1 MMKTVVRLLAS
12 VLLAY
17 SASSGAMEMLSA
29 KVMDAPRTYK
39 IDVLQVT
46 DIAPYQE
53 SFDGFLKSLR
63 ENGIVQGENLVIR
76 RIKIDFDVENGGFWD
91 RMAVLRRIKDEAE
104 AIVLNKPDLV
114 LTIGTPATKYARR
127 ILEIGHIPAVF
138 TAVANPVDA
147 GATSL
152 MDGGPGMTGS
162 TLHID
167 MVDSMKMVKEI
178 FPNISRIGM
187 VHTDDENGI
196 THVEG
201 ARASGEQ
208 MGITVTSRMVNKQDS
223 IIPSVKELYSGGKGV
238 QMFAVPLDTY
248 YAMRNYEPTHD
259 LSDFAVEYKVP
270 VVSFALVP
278 VPGAVLYVGA
288 DFGLV
293 GNLAG
298 TQAVKILKYRKKAD
312 VLPILRQ
319 ENPTVLIDPNRAA
332 ALKLTLPPSVLK
344 RKSLRPDGFWEIAA
358 DGGS

>member
-1 MMKTVVRLLAS
+1 MMKTVVGLLAS
-12 VLLAY
+12 VLLAC

-29 KVMDAPRTYK
+29 RVMDAPRTYK

-53 SFDGFLKSLR
+53 SLDGFLKTLR
-63 ENGIVQGENLVIR
+63 ENGIVQGDNLVIR
-76 RIKIDFDVENGGFWD
+76 RVKIDFDVENGGFWD

-104 AIVLNKPDLV
+104 SIVMNKPDLV

-127 ILEIGHIPAVF
+127 ILEVGRIPAVF

-147 GATSL
+147 GSTSL

-167 MVDSMKMVKEI
+167 MVDSMKMVKEL
-178 FPNISRIGM
+178 FPSVTRIGM
-187 VHTDDENGI
+187 VHTDDENGT

-201 ARASGEQ
+201 ARASGQQ
-208 MGITVTSRMVNKQDS
+208 MGVTVTSRLVNKQDS
-223 IIPSVKELYSGGKGV
+223 IIPPLKELYNGGNGV

-248 YAMRNYEPTHD
+248 YAMRKYEPTHD

-270 VVSFALVP
+270 VVAFALVP

-298 TQAVKILKYRKKAD
+298 TQAVKILKFNKKAD

-332 ALKLTLPPSVLK
+332 ALKLTLPASVLK

-358 DGGS
+358 DGGQ

>member
-1 MMKTVVRLLAS
+1 MKTVVGLLAS

-17 SASSGAMEMLSA
+17 SAPGSALEMLSA
-29 KVMDAPRTYK
+29 RVMDAPRTYK

-53 SFDGFLKSLR
+53 SLDGFLKTLR
-63 ENGIVQGENLVIR
+63 ENGIVQGENLVVHR
-76 RIKIDFDVENGGFWD
+76 VKIDYDVENGGFWD

-104 AIVLNKPDLV
+104 TIVKNRPDLV
-114 LTIGTPATKYARR
+114 LTIGTPATKYARN
-127 ILEIGHIPAVF
+127 ILEAGRIPAVF

-152 MDGGPGMTGS
+152 MDGGPGMTGA

-167 MVDSMKMVKEI
+167 MVDSMRMLKEI
-178 FPNISRIGM
+178 FPTTTRIGI
-187 VHTDDENGI
+187 VHTDDENGV

-201 ARASGEQ
+201 ARASGQQ
-208 MGITVTSRMVNKQDS
+208 MGIAVTSRMVNKQDS
-223 IIPSVKELYSGGKGV
+223 IIPPLKEMYSGGNGV

-248 YAMRNYEPTHD
+248 YGMRKYEPTHD
-259 LSDFAVEYKVP
+259 LSDFAVEYKIP

-278 VPGAVLYVGA
+278 VPGAALYVGA

-298 TQAVKILKYRKKAD
+298 TQAVKILKFRKKAD

-319 ENPTVLIDPNRAA
+319 ENPTVLIDPNRMA
-332 ALKLTLPPSVLK
+332 ALKVTLSQSVLN
-344 RKSLRPDGFWEIAA
+344 RKTLRPDGFWEIAA
-358 DGGS
+358 DGGR